1 MWPSAVVLS
10 RWLLSNPAV
19 LAQASHVLEIG
30 AGCGLVGLL
39 AARMMQKQQSADS
52 STGTS
57 TSTTTDSSKSSPS
70 RQIRLTDFNRT
81 VLQNLERNIAL
92 NEVSDICSTV
102 GLDFYQQSGHSHQG
116 WIDVEGHAQVSA
128 DVVLAADM
136 ICQPSD
142 AVCAANTVH
151 DALRS
156 GGRAYVVCADA
167 AHRYGVDQFANE
179 CARVGLKVTAKSVS
193 ELYPHE
199 NLVGGSDIEKTAGFV
214 KGMNL
219 TMFFIEKPN
228 Q

>member
-19 LAQASHVLEIG
+19 LSQVSSVLEIG

-39 AARMMQKQQSADS
+39 AARLMQKQQLQLLLQLQ
-52 STGTS
+52 STDQTCEVLLS
-57 TSTTTDSSKSSPS
+57 
-70 RQIRLTDFNRT
+70 DFNRT
-81 VLQNLERNIAL
+81 VLDNLEGNIAL
-92 NEVSDICSTV
+92 NEVMDLCQTV
-102 GLDFYQQSGHSHQG
+102 GLDFYQQSGTSHNG
-116 WIDVEGHAQVSA
+116 WIDMQGHVRAPV

-136 ICQPSD
+136 ICQPAD

-156 GGRAYVVCADA
+156 GGRAYVVCADT
-167 AHRYGVDQFANE
+167 AHRYGVDHFAKE
-179 CARVGLKVTAKSVS
+179 CVRVGLKVEAQSVAD
-193 ELYPHE
+193 LH
-199 NLVGGSDIEKTAGFV
+199 SDLLQGTDMEKTAGFV